1 MQLGMNIGG
10 RDAAALC
17 DLARRAESLG
27 LDSLW
32 RGEAYGGDAIVPLA
46 MAAAVTERIKLGTSI
61 MQMPARTPTMTAM
74 TAMQLDELTGGRVIL
89 GLGMSGPQ
97 VVEGWHGV
105 AYGKPLGT
113 TEEYVA
119 IVRKIFAGDERVS
132 FAGDRYRIPYDGDD
146 ASGLG
151 KALRPGLHTRA
162 DIPIYL
168 AAIGPKNVA
177 LSAEIADGWLPTFYS
192 PAHAAMFDAYLDEG
206 FARGGGSRAAFDVAP
221 MVSVVVGDDVRT
233 CRDIVKPF
241 LALYIGGMGAR
252 GRNFYKDLVTRYGH
266 EEAAAT
272 VQSLYLEGRKG
283 EAAGAIPDALVDDVA
298 LVGPKER
305 IAERLSIWRDA
316 GVDTLIAATWQVEA
330 LEALAAAV

>member
-1 MQLGMNIGG
+1 MQLGTNIGG

-46 MAAAVTERIKLGTSI
+46 MAAAVTERITLGTSI

-74 TAMQLDELTGGRVIL
+74 TAMQLDELTGGRAIL

-105 AYGKPLGT
+105 AYGKPLRA

-119 IVRKIFAGDERVS
+119 IVRKIFAGDERVN

-168 AAIGPKNVA
+168 AAIGPKNVELA
-177 LSAEIADGWLPTFYS
+177 TRIADGLLPILWS
-192 PAHAAMFDAYLDEG
+192 PTRWRDALGGALDG
-206 FARGGGSRAAFDVAP
+206 VDLSSFHVVATVP
-221 MVSVVVGDDVRT
+221 VAVGDDVAA
-233 CRDIVKPF
+233 CRDQVKPF
-241 LALYIGGMGAR
+241 IALYVGGMGAK
-252 GRNFYKDLVTRYGH
+252 GRNFYNNLVRRYGY
-266 EEAAAT
+266 EAEAVT
-272 VQSLYLEGRKG
+272 IQDLYLSGDRKG
-283 EAAGAIPDALVDDVA
+283 AIAAVPDALVDDLA

-305 IAERLSIWRDA
+305 IAEHLEPWRTS
-316 GVDTLIAATWQVEA
+316 GVHTLVIGTPRTAAMTT
-330 LEALAAAV
+330 LAELLL